1 MQPHVGSRTEV
12 YRFDMGIFSFF
23 DGQAEKSHNKRL
35 QQLQQSLENA
45 YPLMIDG
52 RYK

>member
-1 MQPHVGSRTEV
+1 
-12 YRFDMGIFSFF
+12 MGTFGFF
-23 DGQAEKSHNKRL
+23 DGQAEKSPNKRQ
-35 QQLQQSLENA
+35 QQLRQSLENA